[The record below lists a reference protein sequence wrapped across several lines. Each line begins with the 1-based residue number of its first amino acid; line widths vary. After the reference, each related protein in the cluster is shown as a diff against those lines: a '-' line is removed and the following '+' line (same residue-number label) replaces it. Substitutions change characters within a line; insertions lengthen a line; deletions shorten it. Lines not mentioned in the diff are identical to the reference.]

1 MRDDQADGYTETFT
15 ISAAPHLKGGVPDG
29 TEASSGLQTLS
40 RAYVNAAG
48 QTTTVDS
55 YFNLS
60 GLAYTTAVM
69 GDGPR
74 PAARFGRYFPLLCP
88 AQMPLRHGR
97 LGVVPIPERR
107 GAPCRSS
114 LSPMPA

>member
-1 MRDDQADGYTETFT
+1 MPDDQADGYTETFT

-40 RAYVNAAG
+40 RAYVNASG

-69 GDGPR
+69 RTVGVHRLSLADIS
-74 PAARFGRYFPLLCP
+74 PLFSP

-97 LGVVPIPERR
+97 LGIVP
-107 GAPCRSS
+107 
-114 LSPMPA
+114 